1 MTTLTHL
8 GKYHI
13 KRQLGNGSM
22 GVVYEA
28 FDPMI
33 ERTVAIKA
41 IAPSQLKGTEGA
53 AVLAR
58 FKREAQAAGRLN
70 HPNIVAIY
78 EYGEVIV
85 QSDSTLILAPHDTPV
100 DKRTAF
106 IAMEFVKGKELGD
119 YLEADGRHF
128 SLPEVARI
136 MGEMLDALD
145 HAHSNGVVHR
155 DMKPENVILLDSG
168 KVKVA
173 DFGIAR
179 IESSQLTQVGTI
191 MGTPSYMSP
200 EQFMGMTVDG
210 RSDIFSCGVILYQL
224 LTGEKPFTGS
234 HATIMYKVLRQE
246 PLPPSL
252 LNVGLPV
259 GLDLVVQTALAK
271 NPDDR
276 YESAGEFAQAIR
288 DAVYGLTVSSDF
300 ALLQPESPSNFGSL
314 SGAQKPQAKPVA
326 MVENTAISARAA
338 PHTSGTQPAPTLQVP
353 HSEQGGKQSKTLLY
367 AGAAAGLI
375 LVASAVAWFSVGT
388 DKQTELAQ
396 QQQTPPAS
404 ETLTK
409 VPPDVVPP
417 DAVPPALVPPVVVR
431 PAVVPMVNTPPTET
445 AAAVSVVKKDVEPAA
460 PPTGGLRLE
469 LQNAWATVIVD
480 GQEKGVSPPL
490 LSLKLPAGT
499 YDLEL
504 RNPAFPAYKRA
515 VTVTAG
521 KNVTVRHSFV
531 AE

>member
-1 MTTLTHL
+1 
-8 GKYHI
+8 
-13 KRQLGNGSM
+13 M

-41 IAPSQLKGTEGA
+41 IAPTQLKGTEGA
-53 AVLAR
+53 AILAR

-78 EYGEVIV
+78 DYGEVV
-85 QSDSTLILAPHDTPV
+85 EQSDSTLILAPHDTPV

-106 IAMEFVKGKELGD
+106 IAMEFVKGRELGD

-136 MGEMLDALD
+136 MGEILDALD

-210 RSDIFSCGVILYQL
+210 RSDIFSCAVILYQL

-252 LNVGLPV
+252 LNVGLPA

-271 NPDDR
+271 NPNDR

-288 DAVYGLTVSSDF
+288 NAVYGLTVSSDF
-300 ALLQPESPSNFGSL
+300 ALLQPEGTSNFASL
-314 SGAQKPQAKPVA
+314 SGTQKPQGTPA
-326 MVENTAISARAA
+326 MVDNTAIAGRAA
-338 PHTSGTQPAPTLQVP
+338 SHKSGTQPAPTLRVP
-353 HSEQGGKQSKTLLY
+353 HTEPEGKQSKTLLY
-367 AGAAAGLI
+367 AGAAAGLV
-375 LVASAVAWFSVGT
+375 LVAGAVAWFSVGT

-396 QQQTPPAS
+396 QQQTRPTSDTLEKVPLGAAGPPA
-404 ETLTK
+404 
-409 VPPDVVPP
+409 
-417 DAVPPALVPPVVVR
+417 AGPPAVAPPVVAPPVVAR
-431 PAVVPMVNTPPTET
+431 PGVVPMANTPPTET

-460 PPTGGLRLE
+460 PLTGGVRLE

-480 GQEKGVSPPL
+480 GQEKGVSPPM

-504 RNPAFPAYKRA
+504 RNPTFPAYKRA
-515 VTVTAG
+515 VTVIAG

>member
-1 MTTLTHL
+1 
-8 GKYHI
+8 
-13 KRQLGNGSM
+13 M

-41 IAPSQLKGTEGA
+41 ISPTQLKGTEGS

-78 EYGEVIV
+78 EYGEVV
-85 QSDSTLILAPHDTPV
+85 AQSDSTLVLAPNDTPA
-100 DKRTAF
+100 DRRTAF

-119 YLEADGRHF
+119 YLEANGRHF

-136 MGEMLDALD
+136 MGEILDALD

-234 HATIMYKVLRQE
+234 HATIMFKVLRQE
-246 PLPPSL
+246 PLPPSV
-252 LNVGLPV
+252 LNIGLPP

-288 DAVYGLTVSSDF
+288 NAVYGLTVSSDF
-300 ALLQPESPSNFGSL
+300 ALLRPETPSNFAQL
-314 SGAQKPQAKPVA
+314 SDPQKPQAKPA
-326 MVENTAISARAA
+326 TMVEKTAVAPFGA
-338 PHTSGTQPAPTLQVP
+338 PHNPTTQPAPTVQGP
-353 HSEQGGKQSKTLLY
+353 DSEQRGKRSKALLY
-367 AGAAAGLI
+367 AGAAAGLV
-375 LVASAVAWFSVGT
+375 LVASAVAWLTVGT
-388 DKQTELAQ
+388 DIQTDVAQ
-396 QQQTPPAS
+396 PKQTPPVT
-404 ETLTK
+404 ETLAKGPVATA
-409 VPPDVVPP
+409 PPDE
-417 DAVPPALVPPVVVR
+417 AR
-431 PAVVPMVNTPPTET
+431 PAVVLPAAVPMVTTPPAKTT
-445 AAAVSVVKKDVEPAA
+445 AVSVVSKDIEPAL
-460 PPTGGLRLE
+460 PLTGALRLE

-480 GQEKGVSPPL
+480 GQEKGVSPPM

-504 RNPAFPAYKRA
+504 RNPTFPAYKRA
-515 VTVTAG
+515 VTVIAG